1 MTNVNERALMS
12 GVTAQDEWEMI
23 SRILEKR
30 IGDRAFGAWFHLAKV
45 EENQTSGNCIC
56 LSFPTPFT
64 AVFVRKH
71 YLPKL
76 QELWIEFRGEAVEI
90 IVTARSRS
98 VGAVSDTGLKLSR
111 PKSMVNKVKLDVIC
125 SRPPVI
131 VDVPPAD
138 VPQVDEVSEKFDLS
152 TVFGDKSPQQCM
164 EIEIEVDSILERYNG
179 RISAELCIGYISVGY
194 GRGTYEI
201 ISSRQLVELL
211 EPRKIAIF
219 LTSELVP
226 LAAETVARSFRR
238 RKADVMYANKMVRER
253 RERDPDFAARLN
265 FHVRYL
271 IDRREAFLQK
281 RRQNR

>member
-164 EIEIEVDSILERYNG
+164 EIEIE
-179 RISAELCIGYISVGY
+179 
-194 GRGTYEI
+194 I